1 MASIRISQKK
11 RIYGGT
17 HFAWGAITGTNV
29 VGSGSYQSHSIY
41 SASVDMSGISS
52 INKVYFYNTL
62 FTNALL
68 SGTAHYYLYT
78 SDPTAGGATSPPTA
92 TAISHKTAY
101 LSSLN
106 GRRGMETV
114 FDGLNLTGVS
124 MLYVWVT
131 VAYDA
136 TSGGF
141 FTDDNNPLVGYAS
154 DFAWETSSVTQT
166 LTVSPAPPNSVT
178 AGGSVTLDV
187 ANGYGYSLTATF
199 RYGSS
204 SGTILAS
211 KTFTSGSLTQQC
223 PASWFDDA
231 GITMLD
237 SMTVWV
243 GVTGGI
249 AGGTMEKTF
258 ILAASDSMKPTVSGL
273 TVAIDSSSQPSA
285 YPNKYI
291 SNITK
296 VTVSAKVTFPTN
308 AGAATNGVVLSYPG
322 GTDVVMRYEQS
333 LGKYVGTTAT
343 PITGDTTF
351 TVEAE
356 DVRGLTGSNTIQL
369 TGVVNYTEPVI
380 NINNAYRCDSDGTAA
395 EGGAYYRLR
404 ATASCSSGIDD
415 NSITGLE
422 CSTDGSTWVNILSY
436 NGSLTPKQGGSL
448 NEYRTYTLYVRAKDK
463 ISGWKMKTTTLT
475 GSHRDFVAKRNGNYT
490 NAAVGGT
497 PTARNNNS
505 FELPEDGTYHVGTGA
520 KLSRTKLELPSGGAV
535 EIGGTALVS
544 GHTKAQIVDM
554 IYPVGSI
561 YMSVNSTSPAT
572 LFGGTWQRIT
582 GRFLLSATD
591 SGSSGAS
598 QAAGRTGGA
607 ATHTLTKAELPDTEL
622 GVKFPYNGA
631 EYDAYMYQ
639 LTAYTGGGTGIGT
652 FGLNQGNKLHTE
664 ALGSGSSF
672 SIMPPFL
679 SVYVWKRT
687 S

>member
-78 SDPTAGGATSPPTA
+78 SDPTAGGAVSPPTA

-101 LSSLN
+101 LSLN

-131 VAYDA
+131 VSYDA

-154 DFAWETSSVTQT
+154 DFAWETSSVTQA
-166 LTVSPAPPNSVT
+166 LTVSPANVA
-178 AGGSVTLDV
+178 AGGDVTLNV
-187 ANGYGYSLTATF
+187 TSGYGYYLTATF
-199 RYGSS
+199 RAGSS
-204 SGTILAS
+204 AGQLLDSYS
-211 KTFTSGSLTQQC
+211 FTSGTLTILC

-231 GITMLD
+231 GITALS

-249 AGGTMEKTF
+249 AGGTMTGSF
-258 ILAASDSMKPTVSGL
+258 ILAASDAMKPAVSGL
-273 TVAIDSSSQPSA
+273 SVAIVQPSSA
-285 YPNKYI
+285 SDYPNTYI
-291 SNITK
+291 SNISK
-296 VTVSAKVTFPTN
+296 AKVSATVTRPTN
-308 AGAATNGVVLSYPG
+308 AALATNGVVLSFPG
-322 GTDVVMRYEQS
+322 GSDVVMTYNS
-333 LGKYVGTTAT
+333 STGKYEATTAA

-351 TVEAE
+351 TVEAK
-356 DVRGLTGSNTIQL
+356 DVRGLTGRGTIAL
-369 TGVVNYTEPVI
+369 TGVVDYAEPAV
-380 NINNAYRCDSDGTAA
+380 NIVNAYRCDSSGNADDG
-395 EGGAYYRLR
+395 GPYYRVK
-404 ATASCSSGIDD
+404 ATASCNAGIDD

-422 CSTDGSTWVNILSY
+422 CSTDGSTWINILNY
-436 NGSLTPKQGGSL
+436 NGQLTPKQGGTL
-448 NEYRTYTLYVRAKDK
+448 NEYRTYTLYVRTKDK
-463 ISGWKMKTTTLT
+463 ISGWKMKTATLT

-505 FELPEDGTYHVGTGA
+505 FELPDDGTYHVGTGA

-561 YMSVNSTSPAT
+561 YMSVNRTSPAT

-582 GRFLLSATD
+582 GRFLLAGTD
-591 SGSSGAS
+591 SSNSGAA
-598 QAAGRTGGA
+598 QTPGNTGGA

-622 GVKFPYNGA
+622 GVKFPYNGL

-664 ALGSGSSF
+664 ALGSGNSF

-687 S
+687 A

>member
-11 RIYGGT
+11 RIYGGN

-29 VGSGSYQSHSIY
+29 VGSGSYKSHSIY
-41 SASVDMSGISS
+41 SASVNMSGISA
-52 INKVYFYNTL
+52 INKIYFYNTL
-62 FTNALL
+62 FTDTLL
-68 SGTAHYYLYT
+68 TGTAHYYLYT
-78 SDPTAGGATSPPTA
+78 SDPTLNNVTSPPSGYVGHVQTSV
-92 TAISHKTAY
+92 T
-101 LSSLN
+101 LN
-106 GRRGMETV
+106 GRRGFETV
-114 FDGLNLTGVS
+114 FNNLNLTGVS

-131 VAYDA
+131 VSYDA
-136 TSGGF
+136 TNGGF

-154 DFAWETSSVTQT
+154 DFAWETSNVTQT
-166 LTVSPAPPNSVT
+166 LTVSPEPPNSVT
-178 AGGSVTLDV
+178 AGGFVTLGV
-187 ANGYGYSLTATF
+187 TSGYGYNLTATF
-199 RYGSS
+199 RVGNS
-204 SGTILAS
+204 SGTLLDSAS
-211 KTFTSGSLTQQC
+211 FTSGTLIMAC
-223 PASWFDDA
+223 PESWFDDA
-231 GITMLD
+231 NITMLD

-258 ILAASDSMKPTVSGL
+258 ILSAGDSMKPVVSNL
-273 TVAIDSSSQPSA
+273 SVAIDASSQPAA
-285 YPNKYI
+285 YPNSYI

-296 VTVSAKVTFPTN
+296 IIVSAKVSFPTN
-308 AGAATNGVVLSYPG
+308 AGVATNGVTLSYPG
-322 GTDVVMRYEQS
+322 GSDVTMRYDAGT
-333 LGKYVGTTAT
+333 GKYVGTTAT

-351 TVEAE
+351 TVEAK
-356 DVRGLTGSNTIQL
+356 DVRGLTGSNTVSIS
-369 TGVVNYTEPVI
+369 GVVDYTEPAV
-380 NINNAYRCDSDGTAA
+380 NIVNAYRCDSSGNADDG
-395 EGGAYYRLR
+395 GPYYRVK
-404 ATASCSSGIDD
+404 ATASCNASIDD

-422 CSTDGSTWVNILSY
+422 CSTDGSTWINILNY
-436 NGSLTPKQGGSL
+436 NGQTTPKQGGTL

-463 ISGWKMKTTTLT
+463 ISGWKMKTATLT

-505 FELPEDGTYHVGTGA
+505 FELPDDGTYHVGDGA

-544 GHTKAQIVDM
+544 GHTKAQIVNM

-561 YMSVNSTSPAT
+561 YMSVNGTSPAT

-582 GRFLLSATD
+582 GHFLLAGTD
-591 SGSSGAS
+591 SSNSGAA
-598 QAAGRTGGA
+598 QTPGNTGGA
-607 ATHTLTKAELPDTEL
+607 ATHTLTKAELPNTTL
-622 GVKFPYNGA
+622 GVKFPFNSV

-639 LTAYTGGGTGIGT
+639 MTVYTGGGTGIGT

-664 ALGSGSSF
+664 ALGSGTAF

-687 S
+687 A